1 MKAAQLEKLRPQ
13 VYDTNTVVFALI
25 WLQLQSDFVSFST
38 SIKEQIWTR
47 SVKKLLL
54 KKIII
59 IKENVFVNEWICVE
73 KRNAYYLLSY
83 VSCTDVKVLIMIV
96 MTALQAILS

>member
-59 IKENVFVNEWICVE
+59 IKENVFVNE
-73 KRNAYYLLSY
+73 
-83 VSCTDVKVLIMIV
+83 
-96 MTALQAILS
+96 